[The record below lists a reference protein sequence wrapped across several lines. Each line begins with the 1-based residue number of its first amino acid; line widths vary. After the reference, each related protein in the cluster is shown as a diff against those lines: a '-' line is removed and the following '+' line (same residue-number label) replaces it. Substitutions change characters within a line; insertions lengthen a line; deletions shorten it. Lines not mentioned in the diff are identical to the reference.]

1 MTVVVIVIVGFF
13 IWQLKA
19 KNRFDRLRAQVSQV
33 TLSKV
38 SMDEAG
44 ETLLATVKGAWKLQT
59 QEVPDSVFSEIAS
72 MTGLPESVAGVA
84 EFFTHEIPEFSFFSF
99 SQNADEAVMAL
110 AMAVALPTSVDGK
123 LYKSENVCFVKIGE
137 SCVEVFE
144 NTKKGLRRS
153 LYYQSENETSKGENG
168 GGGSQR

>member
-84 EFFTHEIPEFSFFSF
+84 EFFTHEIPEFFFRFHKMPMKLSWL
-99 SQNADEAVMAL
+99 SLWQLRYRLRWMA
-110 AMAVALPTSVDGK
+110 
-123 LYKSENVCFVKIGE
+123 NFI
-137 SCVEVFE
+137 
-144 NTKKGLRRS
+144 NRRMYAS
-153 LYYQSENETSKGENG
+153 LK
-168 GGGSQR
+168 